1 MREQKK
7 SLRLGHGLFIAS
19 ILFIFF
25 VTGFFIPY
33 KNAITSPISV
43 NQITNKLQGQRDL
56 LSLPPLTVNSSL
68 MSAAQSQAEDMARSG
83 TFAYS
88 MPDGATSWD
97 YIKKSRVIYSSAA
110 MLEAISDE
118 SSDRI
123 IAIWSNSPIK
133 YDAYTDRNYT
143 DIGVGVAN
151 LGDYQGHQ
159 NAKVIIVFLTNQ
171 QQQNQNLNE
180 IPTGGVTLLSP
191 WYFKINTNIALT
203 TGFVL
208 LLFGTYLEIR
218 YIKKLHK

>member
-25 VTGFFIPY
+25 VTGLFIPY

-43 NQITNKLQGQRDL
+43 NQITDKLQGQRDL

-68 MSAAQSQAEDMARSG
+68 MSAAQSQAEDMARSR

-97 YIKKSRVIYSSAA
+97 YIKKSKVIYSSAA

-123 IAIWSNSPIK
+123 IASWSKSPIK
-133 YDAYTDRNYT
+133 YNAYTDRNYT

-159 NAKVIIVFLTNQ
+159 NAKVIIIFLTNQ
-171 QQQNQNLNE
+171 QQKNQNLNE
-180 IPTGGVTLLSP
+180 IPAGGVTLLSP

-203 TGFVL
+203 ACFVL
-208 LLFGTYLEIR
+208 LLFGTFLEIR

>member
-1 MREQKK
+1 
-7 SLRLGHGLFIAS
+7 
-19 ILFIFF
+19 
-25 VTGFFIPY
+25 
-33 KNAITSPISV
+33 
-43 NQITNKLQGQRDL
+43 
-56 LSLPPLTVNSSL
+56 
-68 MSAAQSQAEDMARSG
+68 
-83 TFAYS
+83 
-88 MPDGATSWD
+88 
-97 YIKKSRVIYSSAA
+97 

-123 IAIWSNSPIK
+123 IVSWSKSPIK
-133 YDAYTDRNYT
+133 YNAYTDRNYT

-171 QQQNQNLNE
+171 QQKNQNLNE

-191 WYFKINTNIALT
+191 WYFKINTNIVLM